1 MSSNRHVMN
10 INQLTLLELVRAGL
24 WEKEARI
31 SQCEK
36 LVFPVISTMA
46 EAQGVI
52 GLIASGLE
60 RADIKPSQIDVL

>member
-1 MSSNRHVMN
+1 MN